1 MSRAT
6 SSVGGISARSF
17 AFDEL
22 DVVLDSPI
30 PRYPPGRPRVTIVSP
45 DGHVDDRE
53 NVSPSPC
60 KRSEARTP
68 VSILKTPGRASRSA
82 GVLAVSAAAQQPSST
97 TKFKVTNTAQPA
109 AGYQSQ
115 RPAPIQAPT
124 ATPARSRRA
133 ASEASDYAVTPY
145 VSRYLQDIEA
155 REAALR
161 EEAEKAAAAASQ
173 PAGPKGK
180 SATAAARRTLARRDE
195 EEHEDDDSG
204 RQTANPA
211 MQGLRNA
218 LRTAMGVNFETPA
231 AFKGRGG
238 EAPRAPR
245 HTLELADE
253 TLRQLDLDDGEEED
267 GPVAGKGKREQK
279 KATAAPAAKKA
290 PPAPAA
296 AAKRNGGSKARPP
309 HREPTPDSDDDVDD
323 ADFDDVDAESDVSN
337 DVAPPPPPPP
347 ARNKSKSK
355 QPAAKKATAAPVF
368 AHDDDDS
375 DDAAVAR
382 NEPPKRVR
390 RLTATRSLPQAVDAA
405 LLREATRAASANR
418 GAKSNAARSQSKR
431 NKSKSMEPVILRRRS
446 GNGPAID
453 ISRNHALD
461 DTPEDHDV
469 HEGLSDDDDDG
480 GASPFAGIHRHQEKR
495 APAAAAAP
503 AVKSAKAPPKRAN
516 AAPPAAPP
524 ARAPRAPAAGKKA
537 AETAAQ
543 KKRREATEAAEAAA
557 SRARQPQQRQ
567 QQAARGAKGQ
577 RSAGVSF
584 AASHTA
590 FSPVDTYS
598 DDAASV
604 ATDDLLDAN
613 QDLRDRYS
621 ADPLDRLD
629 RLAAAATAGWPF
641 AAGGTDAFATYRPA
655 ATRSTTASAPRQQQ
669 QRRPATAAAPQA
681 PSMARSAPRSAA
693 AAPSLPMADN
703 PMAAFFMQAFPNS
716 VNLPPNLSG
725 FAAAGHGG
733 RGGMR
738 LPIAIG
744 KKHRV

>member
-45 DGHVDDRE
+45 DGHADDRE

-68 VSILKTPGRASRSA
+68 VSILKTPGRVSRSA
-82 GVLAVSAAAQQPSST
+82 GVLAASAAAQQPSST

-109 AGYQSQ
+109 ATYQAQ
-115 RPAPIQAPT
+115 RPAAIQAPT

-161 EEAEKAAAAASQ
+161 EEADKAAAAASQ

-253 TLRQLDLDDGEEED
+253 TLRQLDLDDGEEEV

-279 KATAAPAAKKA
+279 KATAAAAAKKA

-309 HREPTPDSDDDVDD
+309 HREPTPDSDDVDHV
-323 ADFDDVDAESDVSN
+323 DFDDVDVESDVSN
-337 DVAPPPPPPP
+337 DVAPPPPPPT

-390 RLTATRSLPQAVDAA
+390 RLTATRSLPQSVDAA

-418 GAKSNAARSQSKR
+418 RAKSNAARSQSKR

-495 APAAAAAP
+495 GPAAAARRLSNRP
-503 AVKSAKAPPKRAN
+503 RRPLNGPTQLHLQLPR
-516 AAPPAAPP
+516 P
-524 ARAPRAPAAGKKA
+524 ARHGLPRRERRRRRRRRRRSAARQRRRPRPRRAGHGSRSNGNSRPRGAPRA
-537 AETAAQ
+537 
-543 KKRREATEAAEAAA
+543 
-557 SRARQPQQRQ
+557 S
-567 QQAARGAKGQ
+567 AARAF
-577 RSAGVSF
+577 RS
-584 AASHTA
+584 
-590 FSPVDTYS
+590 PR
-598 DDAASV
+598 
-604 ATDDLLDAN
+604 AT
-613 QDLRDRYS
+613 Q
-621 ADPLDRLD
+621 P
-629 RLAAAATAGWPF
+629 
-641 AAGGTDAFATYRPA
+641 
-655 ATRSTTASAPRQQQ
+655 SAPSIRT
-669 QRRPATAAAPQA
+669 ATT
-681 PSMARSAPRSAA
+681 PRAS
-693 AAPSLPMADN
+693 
-703 PMAAFFMQAFPNS
+703 
-716 VNLPPNLSG
+716 
-725 FAAAGHGG
+725 
-733 RGGMR
+733 
-738 LPIAIG
+738 
-744 KKHRV
+744 